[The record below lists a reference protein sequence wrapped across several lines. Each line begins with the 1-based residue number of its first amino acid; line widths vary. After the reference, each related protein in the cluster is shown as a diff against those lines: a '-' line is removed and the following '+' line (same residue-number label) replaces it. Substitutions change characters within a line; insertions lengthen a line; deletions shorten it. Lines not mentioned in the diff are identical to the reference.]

1 MTARS
6 AAILPAFLV
15 AVSLSAA
22 QPDGFND
29 GIDGTDPNFVTASLL
44 VMSLCTE
51 DQTQSSFRFRGGAR
65 CLSRDG
71 Q

>member
-1 MTARS
+1 MTAKA

-29 GIDGTDPNFVTASLL
+29 RTD
-44 VMSLCTE
+44 
-51 DQTQSSFRFRGGAR
+51 
-65 CLSRDG
+65 RDFA
-71 Q
+71 QALEMR

>member
-1 MTARS
+1 MKTTTRNASGKMTAKA

-29 GIDGTDPNFVTASLL
+29 RTD
-44 VMSLCTE
+44 
-51 DQTQSSFRFRGGAR
+51 
-65 CLSRDG
+65 RDFA
-71 Q
+71 QALEMR

>member
-1 MTARS
+1 MKTTIRNTYSKMTART

-29 GIDGTDPNFVTASLL
+29 GIDRTDPNFVTASLL
-44 VMSLCTE
+44 VMSPGVFFSLFE
-51 DQTQSSFRFRGGAR
+51 GGVK
-65 CLSRDG
+65 
-71 Q
+71 